1 MSTSRKRKNYQDQV
15 PEQTTLTDHDFS
27 ARRGRLNLR
36 DTYPNLFNPTNHMRM
51 SDVEDRIRNDRNIFR
66 STLNMDSDSNIPTEI
81 DSDSN
86 IPTEIDIVDDPT
98 EIDNDVDDPT
108 EIDNPVLPDT
118 INTSMLINRSTNN
131 GDKLWIDIRIPDNQE
146 KYKLPYL
153 YVNEEVKKM
162 EKISKK
168 NGQNIPPVIYA
179 YKVIKGDG
187 YIMEKYTPSYGG
199 WEEVKSKVFR
209 DYEDTKFY
217 IEYLYNRTESIDED
231 VDNLSPDENSR
242 VEKDILLLFRGEI
255 DTRYPL
261 TYKYDKEPTYL
272 VDHCDLKH
280 GCTISTYI
288 YKSKIQDL
296 NAKAGGFKRKS
307 KKVKKKSKKSKK
319 VKKNV
324 SKRI

>member
-118 INTSMLINRSTNN
+118 INYHIFM
-131 GDKLWIDIRIPDNQE
+131 
-146 KYKLPYL
+146 
-153 YVNEEVKKM
+153 
-162 EKISKK
+162 
-168 NGQNIPPVIYA
+168 
-179 YKVIKGDG
+179 
-187 YIMEKYTPSYGG
+187 
-199 WEEVKSKVFR
+199 
-209 DYEDTKFY
+209 
-217 IEYLYNRTESIDED
+217 
-231 VDNLSPDENSR
+231 
-242 VEKDILLLFRGEI
+242 
-255 DTRYPL
+255 
-261 TYKYDKEPTYL
+261 
-272 VDHCDLKH
+272 
-280 GCTISTYI
+280 
-288 YKSKIQDL
+288 
-296 NAKAGGFKRKS
+296 
-307 KKVKKKSKKSKK
+307 
-319 VKKNV
+319 
-324 SKRI
+324 